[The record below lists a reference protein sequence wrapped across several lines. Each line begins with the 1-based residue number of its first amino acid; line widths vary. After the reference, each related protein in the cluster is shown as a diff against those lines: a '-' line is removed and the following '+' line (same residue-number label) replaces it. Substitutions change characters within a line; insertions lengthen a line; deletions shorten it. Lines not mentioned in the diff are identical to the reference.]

1 MEEEKKDI
9 TVIDEG
15 IKDEFFM
22 HCCIAA
28 LAHSCLRGG
37 SNKNQTKV
45 KMPGRIH
52 L

>member
-22 HCCIAA
+22 HCCI
-28 LAHSCLRGG
+28 GPF
-37 SNKNQTKV
+37 
-45 KMPGRIH
+45 MPTWWF
-52 L
+52 